1 MSADKVAGK
10 KQTPANTRK
19 LVPDWLRNIRTTG
32 KPDKDHS
39 DDTRFKVRSEISI
52 NFVVS
57 NIMIIANLYMCKTQ
71 I

>member
-1 MSADKVAGK
+1 MSADKVSGK

-39 DDTRFKVRSEISI
+39 DDSSLKVWLEISI
-52 NFVVS
+52 NCVVS
-57 NIMIIANLYMCKTQ
+57 KT
-71 I
+71 